1 MEEEVLKPHPDSLR
15 ILQLCHKPPRP
26 ARDGGCLAI
35 DALGTGLRALGH
47 RVRIV
52 SACTHKHPCAATL
65 GDAAYVAETGFVGVE
80 VDTRLKAV
88 DALASLVSGE
98 SYNISR
104 FHTPEMETKLREVM
118 RAQNFDVVVVES
130 LFMAPY
136 LNLIRGLS
144 DALVILRAH
153 NVEHRIWTDLAQ
165 TTPGLTRR
173 TYLKLLAG
181 QLENFEVN
189 HLNAFD
195 GILAISAEDAAAFRD
210 LGCTIP
216 IEIAPFGLDLD
227 PDRPSTTCS
236 GARAFHLGA
245 MDWEPNVRGVRWLVD
260 EVWPRV
266 RAAVPEARLQLAG
279 KAFPDAFPL
288 PEEDCGIDVLGEVDD
303 ARTLFEH
310 GGIMLIP
317 LLSGSGMRIKAIEGA
332 ASGLSVVSTSIG
344 AEGLSPA
351 PPFQIADDAR
361 AFADAIIAD
370 MQLPDAAAERGR
382 RARAWA
388 EAHYSNRQIVA
399 NFARFCMKELG
410 L

>member
-1 MEEEVLKPHPDSLR
+1 MKPRPDSLR
-15 ILQLCHKPPRP
+15 VLQLCHKPPRP

-35 DALGTGLRALGH
+35 DALSTGLRALGH
-47 RVRIV
+47 RVQIL
-52 SACTHKHPCAATL
+52 SACTHKHPCAETL
-65 GDAAYVAETGFVGVE
+65 LDANYVAETGFVGVDI
-80 VDTRLKAV
+80 DTRLKAV

-104 FHTPEMETKLREVM
+104 FYTPAMDAKLREVM

-136 LNLIRGLS
+136 LKLIRSLS
-144 DALVILRAH
+144 DGLVILRAH
-153 NVEHRIWTDLAQ
+153 NVEHRIWTDLAL

-173 TYLKLLAG
+173 TYLRLLAG

-195 GILAISAEDAAAFRD
+195 GILAISAEDAAVFRE

-216 IEIAPFGLDLD
+216 IEVAPFGLDLSAHRK
-227 PDRPSTTCS
+227 PVHAA
-236 GARAFHLGA
+236 GALAFHLGA
-245 MDWEPNVRGVRWLVD
+245 MDWEPNIRGVKWLVE
-260 EVWPRV
+260 EVWPLV

-279 KAFPDAFPL
+279 KAFPVEFPL
-288 PEEDCGIDVLGEVDD
+288 PDGAAGIEVLGEVDD
-303 ARTLFEH
+303 ARTLFDS
-310 GGIMLIP
+310 GGVMLIP

-332 ASGLSVVSTSIG
+332 AAGLSVVSTPIG

-351 PPFQIADDAR
+351 PPFQIAADAR
-361 AFADAIIAD
+361 GFADAIIAD
-370 MQLPDAAAERGR
+370 MLSPEQAAARGQE
-382 RARAWA
+382 ARAWA
-388 EAHYSNRQIVA
+388 EAHYSNRRIVA

>member
-1 MEEEVLKPHPDSLR
+1 MKPMPDSLR
-15 ILQLCHKPPRP
+15 VLQLCHKPPRP

-35 DALGTGLRALGH
+35 DALGTGLRGLGH

-52 SACTHKHPCAATL
+52 SACTHKHPCEETME
-65 GDAAYVAETGFVGVE
+65 DDQYVAETGFVGVE

-104 FHTPEMETKLREVM
+104 FHTTEMEAKLREVM
-118 RAQNFDVVVVES
+118 RGQNFDVVIVES

-153 NVEHRIWTDLAQ
+153 NVEHRIWADLAL

-173 TYLKLLAG
+173 TYLRLLAG
-181 QLENFEVN
+181 QLEQFEVD

-195 GILAISAEDAAAFRD
+195 GILAISEEDAAVFRE

-227 PDRPSTTCS
+227 GPLEPIKP
-236 GARAFHLGA
+236 AVFQAFHLGA
-245 MDWEPNVRGVRWLVD
+245 MDWEPNVRGVRWLID
-260 EVWPRV
+260 EVWPMV
-266 RAAVPEARLQLAG
+266 RAVLPTARLQLAG
-279 KAFPDAFPL
+279 KAFPDEFSL
-288 PEEDCGIDVLGEVDD
+288 PANDLGIELLGEVPD
-303 ARTLFEH
+303 ARALFDS

-332 ASGLSVVSTSIG
+332 AAGLSVVSTSIG

-351 PPFQIADDAR
+351 PPFQIADNPR

-370 MQLPDAAAERGR
+370 MQSPATAAARGQA
-382 RARAWA
+382 ARAWA

-399 NFARFCMKELG
+399 KFARFCTKALS